1 MELLLIIPVGIVV
14 LVALAL
20 MFLFWELFAY
30 GIVAVAVVAFVVEI
44 LKAVV
49 GTLI

>member
-1 MELLLIIPVGIVV
+1 MELLLIIPVGIVT

-20 MFLFWELFAY
+20 MSIFWELLGYA
-30 GIVAVAVVAFVVEI
+30 IVAVAVVAFVVEI